1 MIDLYFSVFIEGL
14 GYNGTVPGS
23 VYTTL
28 RDNKRIG
35 DPYYRD
41 NDDKYRWIAR
51 DDWSYSRTFQGKLMS
66 HVKMQVKLFTTKM
79 TDIRNKRVKEY
90 KNVPII
96 FNFLKSKF
104 YTN

>member
-1 MIDLYFSVFIEGL
+1 MIDLYFSVFVEGL
-14 GYNGTVPGS
+14 SYNGTVPGS
-23 VYTTL
+23 IYTTL
-28 RDNKRIG
+28 KDNKKIG

-66 HVKMQVKLFTTKM
+66 HVKMM
-79 TDIRNKRVKEY
+79 DIGNKRVKEY